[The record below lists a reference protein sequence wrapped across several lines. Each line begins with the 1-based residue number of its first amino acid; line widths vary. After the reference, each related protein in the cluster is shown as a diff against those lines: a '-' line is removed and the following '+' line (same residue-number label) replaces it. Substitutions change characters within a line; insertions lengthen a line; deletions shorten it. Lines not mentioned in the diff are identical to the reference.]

1 MFVYLF
7 TSVYKIESRPQT
19 RSIQQAHTLWSY
31 DMYIDFE
38 GAPNVDTAV
47 ERALDNLREFSTE
60 VIVLGSYPRLVFNE
74 EFW

>member
-1 MFVYLF
+1 
-7 TSVYKIESRPQT
+7 
-19 RSIQQAHTLWSY
+19 
-31 DMYIDFE
+31 MYIDFE